1 LLLCLTELIGH
12 RQQKCIQTR
21 ITLVHEWNARLHFG
35 VSSLCTM
42 TNRQRPLP
50 RRGIFALAAIVSYVW
65 MTASPT
71 ATTTALIVRDDTS
84 SVEGVLSP
92 ATNVCTSITSSYMV
106 CNPDPLVLYQK
117 IGYASAPPNGQIDLG
132 VKQRIDGNDAE
143 IEGIKKVIKLM
154 NQYFVEEVLSMYE
167 YGLIVPKW
175 YAVGKGQTC
184 RISVSAH

>member
-1 LLLCLTELIGH
+1 
-12 RQQKCIQTR
+12 
-21 ITLVHEWNARLHFG
+21 
-35 VSSLCTM
+35 
-42 TNRQRPLP
+42 
-50 RRGIFALAAIVSYVW
+50 

-117 IGYASAPPNGQIDLG
+117 IGYATAPPNGQIDLG

-143 IEGIKKVIKLM
+143 IEGIKKVNKLM
-154 NQYFVEEVLSMYE
+154 NQYFVEEVLSLYE

-175 YAVGKGQTC
+175 YAVGKGKVC
-184 RISVSAH
+184 RISVSAHQRHVFVSSSSSSPCSKNHNELCAFW

>member
-1 LLLCLTELIGH
+1 
-12 RQQKCIQTR
+12 
-21 ITLVHEWNARLHFG
+21 
-35 VSSLCTM
+35 M
-42 TNRQRPLP
+42 TTRQRPLP
-50 RRGIFALAAIVSYVW
+50 RRGIFALAAIVSSIW

-71 ATTTALIVRDDTS
+71 ATTMALIVRDDTS

-92 ATNVCTSITSSYMV
+92 ASNVCTSITSSYMA

-117 IGYASAPPNGQIDLG
+117 VGYATAPPKGQIDLG

-175 YAVGKGQTC
+175 YAVC
-184 RISVSAH
+184 ERENVPHIRIGSSVAICFVSSSSSFPCSKNHNELCAFW